1 MILDRFYGPYLDSRP
16 WNRYHRQLEVPEC
29 CSAAAAAA
37 VAAGCCS
44 AAAAAAGDVRRTVPA
59 AARRGSHF
67 EVPSSSPVP

>member
-1 MILDRFYGPYLDSRP
+1 MILDRFCGPYLDSRP

-37 VAAGCCS
+37 AVAAGCCS
-44 AAAAAAGDVRRTVPA
+44 AAAAAGDVRRTVPA